1 MYIFRFCYHLIN
13 RLHGLFIITWP
24 IVFPFHLSVLVS
36 VTVLLLCIPT
46 TFTLLFFSSLF
57 KKLSLL
63 LFLFLC
69 LLLSDSDSSD
79 DMEGK
84 SIFQI
89 AVETLTLTCLLS
101 QRMLHSPSCTH
112 SLLLTAENPLDYV
125 SFIELV
131 SQYYSVNN
139 ILPEGSAR

>member
-1 MYIFRFCYHLIN
+1 MHLCIFFHFCYHLIN
-13 RLHGLFIITWP
+13 RLHGLFNITWP

-46 TFTLLFFSSLF
+46 TSTLLYFSSPF
-57 KKLSLL
+57 KKNCNFSS
-63 LFLFLC
+63 FSFYC

-101 QRMLHSPSCTH
+101 QRVLHSPFCTH
-112 SLLLTAENPLDYV
+112 SLLSTAEKPSCLCEFY
-125 SFIELV
+125 
-131 SQYYSVNN
+131 
-139 ILPEGSAR
+139 